1 MGWGLN
7 ENGRFDADVV
17 ESDVVLYILL
27 QKLAN
32 SSRRPMLT
40 FPHFHGKEKQSGGAR
55 TLRENPA
62 HAAEAAAEKNKADSQ
77 QQEEPICRPVRQSQ
91 SVRQVSAPI
100 PGRIGLSGLG
110 RRREERRLAAA
121 QK

>member
-1 MGWGLN
+1 
-7 ENGRFDADVV
+7 
-17 ESDVVLYILL
+17 
-27 QKLAN
+27 
-32 SSRRPMLT
+32 MLT
-40 FPHFHGKEKQSGGAR
+40 FPHFHGKEKQRGGSR

-62 HAAEAAAEKNKADSQ
+62 HAAAAAAAAEKNKADRKK
-77 QQEEPICRPVRQSQ
+77 QEEPICRPVRQSQ

-110 RRREERRLAAA
+110 RGREGAA